1 MPRWSSASDA
11 TIAETSQKELSEMQ
25 IQYTEEKKF
34 TQDEVQKLF
43 LSVGWIS
50 GRYPA
55 RLYKALMHS
64 STVITAWDGNRLVGL
79 VRVIDDSELVAYMH
93 YVLVDP
99 AYQGH
104 GIASTMIGMVK
115 EKYQHYLYIEIMPE
129 ERKMRPFIS
138 GTDFKLCRM
147 V

>member
-1 MPRWSSASDA
+1 
-11 TIAETSQKELSEMQ
+11 
-25 IQYTEEKKF
+25 
-34 TQDEVQKLF
+34 
-43 LSVGWIS
+43 
-50 GRYPA
+50 
-55 RLYKALMHS
+55 MHS
-64 STVITAWDGNRLVGL
+64 STVVTAWDGNHLVGL
-79 VRVIDDSELVAYMH
+79 ARVIDDSELVAYMH

-104 GIASTMIGMVK
+104 GIASTMITMIK